1 MPCDNCD
8 KIFTS
13 IIELNKH
20 KEDHDK
26 DQQPFEN
33 NPLNTTNESMKVN
46 VVMKSDPLDTTAAD
60 VSEAMK
66 DTDSMKSIEESKE
79 IDDTKF
85 KDKGFEDQDG
95 SEFIERKVK
104 SILCKHCSKSFPR
117 MYEYR
122 KHLIMHEE
130 KPFCCKICDKLF
142 ASETLLNS
150 HVRFHSKGKPF
161 QCKICHKRFSMPSHL
176 KKHEIIHTDERP
188 YECSICQKSYRQ
200 KQKLKVHSWIHSGE
214 SPFQCKICS
223 KQFSRSD
230 NLRAHQSN
238 KTCTPIEENENGIR
252 LYKGKDPLV
261 KSLLCQYCGKNFTR
275 PHLLE
280 RHLTIHKE
288 KDSPKSNDLAS
299 DCGLDSNKMKSL
311 LCQYC
316 GKSFDSRFG
325 FEKHLTMHK
334 EKPFSCKDCGKL
346 FALESNLKSHEKYH
360 NKLLPFQCQ
369 TCLRAFS
376 FLSDFKRHE
385 ITHTDERP
393 YQCLICQKKF
403 KLKMQLRVHTWYHT
417 GDTPLKC
424 DICSK
429 KFYRKDTLKQHKK
442 NNVCNEQ
449 PSQNENLKN
458 PENFAE
464 PENTNTD
471 KTVEDSTLS
480 VVDPKVGSNCQP
492 KLTYLQLIAEALLHA
507 KDEKLKS
514 SEIFHAIASRHPF
527 YKIKEKERK
536 WQTSI
541 RRTLSENKGIL
552 FDLLDQNDAEFC
564 KINKISRKGGL
575 WKLLPE
581 GKAIF
586 EKEIK
591 ADFVEPRKD

>member
-1 MPCDNCD
+1 M
-8 KIFTS
+8 IHT
-13 IIELNKH
+13 
-20 KEDHDK
+20 
-26 DQQPFEN
+26 
-33 NPLNTTNESMKVN
+33 
-46 VVMKSDPLDTTAAD
+46 
-60 VSEAMK
+60 
-66 DTDSMKSIEESKE
+66 
-79 IDDTKF
+79 
-85 KDKGFEDQDG
+85 G
-95 SEFIERKVK
+95 
-104 SILCKHCSKSFPR
+104 
-117 MYEYR
+117 
-122 KHLIMHEE
+122 E
-130 KPFCCKICDKLF
+130 KPY
-142 ASETLLNS
+142 
-150 HVRFHSKGKPF
+150 
-161 QCKICHKRFSMPSHL
+161 Q
-176 KKHEIIHTDERP
+176 
-188 YECSICQKSYRQ
+188 CSICKKSFIE
-200 KQKLKVHSWIHSGE
+200 KSKLKVHSWKHSGE
-214 SPFQCKICS
+214 SPFQCNICF
-223 KQFSRSD
+223 KYFFRSD
-230 NLRAHQSN
+230 SLKAHQRNNTCATKVSINVNSTENTEIKSGCSSIVEDEMSN
-238 KTCTPIEENENGIR
+238 KGKTSESFLID
-252 LYKGKDPLV
+252 KGQKSEKDIQSKEKKVLLV
-261 KSLLCQYCGKNFTR
+261 ESLLCQ
-275 PHLLE
+275 H
-280 RHLTIHKE
+280 
-288 KDSPKSNDLAS
+288 
-299 DCGLDSNKMKSL
+299 
-311 LCQYC
+311 C
-316 GKSFDSRFG
+316 GKSFNNRKDH
-325 FEKHLTMHK
+325 FENHLMLHK
-334 EKPFSCKDCGKL
+334 EKPFCCKDCGKL
-346 FALESNLKSHEKYH
+346 FTLESDLKSHERYH

-393 YQCLICQKKF
+393 YQCSICQKKF

-458 PENFAE
+458 LENFAE